1 MTLEPKQEVQQ
12 TKKEEKIFY
21 FSVEG
26 QTEKVYLKWLEDLI
40 NVSSSKYKVSFNI
53 IISRNPLKRL
63 NSLPPKEKN
72 TVYHLGDMESTDPY
86 HTKQF
91 IQMLDNLAKAK
102 KHKRIEDFKLGYS
115 NQTFDL
121 WLILHKTD
129 SFAPSVDRKKYINQI
144 NKVFGRKY
152 RGMQEFKK
160 EENLKRLFK
169 KFTLTDVLDAIDRE
183 ERIMKRMENNG
194 YTLQHYKGFE
204 YYKENPSL
212 TVGSVVKEILT
223 ECELY

>member
-1 MTLEPKQEVQQ
+1 MEPQQ
-12 TKKEEKIFY
+12 EEKRTPKREEKVFY

-26 QTEKVYLKWLEDLI
+26 QTEKVYLQWLEDLI
-40 NVSSSKYKVSFNI
+40 NKNSPKYRVKFDI

-63 NSLPPKEKN
+63 NSLPPKEENK
-72 TVYHLGDMESTDPY
+72 VYHLSDMESTDPY

-91 IQMLDNLAKAK
+91 IQMLDNLTKAK
-102 KHKRIEDFKLGYS
+102 KHKRVRDYKLGYS

-144 NKVFGRKY
+144 NKVFEKKY

-160 EENLKRLFK
+160 EDNLKRLFK
-169 KFTLTDVLDAIDRE
+169 KFTFTDVLDAIDRE
-183 ERIMKRMENNG
+183 DRIMKRMENIG

-212 TVGSVVKEILT
+212 TVGTVVKEILK